1 MTREEIEKYLQP
13 GCKVKF
19 NSGEEIHTVTD
30 YLPSISSIY
39 LNGYSCSFGIVNI
52 KEILSWPVP
61 KYFKEEHLGHW
72 IKIKDAKDVQFPG
85 NYKNKC
91 GTWQKITEVTTC
103 GDVRI
108 LGRSIIVDKEVI
120 EEYKPIGQWNTPT
133 HFTEEHIGHYVR
145 QPNCKKWKQ
154 IGRNLEDCR
163 PTEDKF
169 TLHEANRYEIAE
181 YRPLPPELQP
191 KPLLLKDCP
200 VFSFVRL
207 KTKPGVHSPWNCI
220 VSKSSREIIVSQ
232 DGGEGS
238 PDPESEVLE
247 LINQLED
254 IPSHAMIRA
263 RYSAKFIPI
272 TEFQGKFTDI
282 TAIITESANN
292 KSKLIVVKYLKP
304 GDFFRIKN
312 QKVWNKL
319 ILPRPIINKL
329 MVKRNG
335 QDHEISLDSYADRVI
350 TQWSDIP
357 VNTYVKM
364 HGNWYRH
371 GVTGLLNVTFSD
383 IEDISDTKP
392 EEMNAVVP
400 VNDYQFAK
408 IKSGWWVKIAPEE
421 YVRPKLI
428 PSLVYGQDSYPNDKL
443 RDCGTWQQVF
453 SKGSV
458 DIRII
463 GTDGWIWHKDFIV
476 SISENKPIELINCP
490 VTNTKEEADPILAA
504 GGGVATHMNACKEVP
519 LTFSEPL
526 QFTCYEASHMSWSEM
541 NDLATRIPCGEIPFN
556 FIAPEPGT
564 YEVSSKLGESC
575 RLTLPKGWIINL
587 PETKQEKIMLN
598 TVEEIKKLDEANL
611 KEAAKKVKEERD
623 NDQVKAAREK
633 LTHLL
638 NCESDLKARKEK
650 IDKELAEMQE
660 LIKAFGYPPP
670 TSTK

>member
-1 MTREEIEKYLQP
+1 MTREEIEKYIQP

-19 NSGEEIHTVTD
+19 NSGEEIYTVTE
-30 YLPSISSIY
+30 YLPPISCIY
-39 LNGYSCSFGIVNI
+39 LDGYSCSFGIVNI

-85 NYKNKC
+85 NYKDKC

-108 LGRSIIVDKEVI
+108 LGRSIIVDKEI
-120 EEYKPIGQWNTPT
+120 IAEYKPIGQWNIPT

-154 IGRNLEDCR
+154 IGRNLEDCK

-169 TLHEANRYEIAE
+169 TLSEANRYEIAE
-181 YRPLPPELQP
+181 YSPILPGQEP

-200 VFSFVRL
+200 TFSFVRL
-207 KTKPGVHSPWNCI
+207 KTKPGAHALWNCI
-220 VSKSSREIIVSQ
+220 ISKSSREIIVSQ
-232 DGGEGS
+232 DGSEGS
-238 PDPESEVLE
+238 PDPEAEVLE
-247 LINQLED
+247 LIDKLED

-282 TAIITESANN
+282 TAIITESVKKN
-292 KSKLIVVKYLKP
+292 KLQPLLKELRP
-304 GDFFRIKN
+304 GDFFKLRN
-312 QKVWNKL
+312 QKVWNKFVETTGFG
-319 ILPRPIINKL
+319 RVR
-329 MVKRNG
+329 VKRKE
-335 QDHEISLDSYADRVI
+335 QRHEINLDSALDATI

-364 HGNWYRH
+364 RGNWYMH

-392 EEMNAVVP
+392 EEMDTVVP
-400 VNDYQFAK
+400 INDYQFAK

-421 YVRPKLI
+421 YVRSKLL
-428 PSLVYGQDSYPNDKL
+428 PNSLYGQDAYPNNKL
-443 RDCGTWQQVF
+443 RDCGKWQQVF

-458 DIRII
+458 DVRII
-463 GTDGWIWHKDFIV
+463 GPGGGIWYKDFIV
-476 SISENKPIELINCP
+476 AISENKPMELINCP
-490 VTNTKEEADPILAA
+490 VTNTKKEADQILAA
-504 GGGVATHMNACKEVP
+504 GGGVAINMNPCGEIP

-526 QFTCYEASHMSWSEM
+526 RITYDIAASMSWDQL
-541 NDLATRIPCGEIPFN
+541 NYLA
-556 FIAPEPGT
+556 
-564 YEVSSKLGESC
+564 ESV
-575 RLTLPKGWIINL
+575 KFDYSI
-587 PETKQEKIMLN
+587 TKRFKTQEKIMLN
-598 TVEEIKKLDEANL
+598 TVEEIGKLDKPNL
-611 KEAAKKVKEERD
+611 EEAAKQVKANRD
-623 NDQVKAAREK
+623 NDQVKAAKEK

-638 NCESDLKARKEK
+638 DCESDLKARKEK
-650 IDKELAEMQE
+650 IDKELAEVQE
-660 LIKAFGYPPP
+660 LIKAFGYPP
-670 TSTK
+670 K